1 MFEYMDGIVDAV
13 KELGQAAVDV
23 AVFVT
28 ICTAKAVL
36 IITAPVWILP
46 YAIWRK
52 GRKQKYRQWK
62 KNYKKKHGVNPPLWL
77 DRKKRRRYIR
87 KRVRRI
93 AASLE
98 VNVEIITKG
107 LEASVMAIK
116 KRLIELQER
125 IVVRESEAVEND

>member
-1 MFEYMDGIVDAV
+1 MRYGERGVSSEIQTVE
-13 KELGQAAVDV
+13 KELQEKARSKPAVMVGQE
-23 AVFVT
+23 
-28 ICTAKAVL
+28 
-36 IITAPVWILP
+36 
-46 YAIWRK
+46 
-52 GRKQKYRQWK
+52 
-62 KNYKKKHGVNPPLWL
+62 
-77 DRKKRRRYIR
+77 KRRRYIR

-125 IVVRESEAVEND
+125 IVARESEAVEND

>member
-1 MFEYMDGIVDAV
+1 MRYGERGVSSEIQTVE
-13 KELGQAAVDV
+13 KELQEKARSKPAVMVGQE
-23 AVFVT
+23 
-28 ICTAKAVL
+28 
-36 IITAPVWILP
+36 
-46 YAIWRK
+46 
-52 GRKQKYRQWK
+52 
-62 KNYKKKHGVNPPLWL
+62 
-77 DRKKRRRYIR
+77 KRRRYIR